1 MKHIITL
8 VTKDGTEIKF
18 DANTKIT
25 IQYTLV
31 GEDAIYETV
40 CKGAFI
46 KDLNIEN
53 CEVTIKFEA
62 DYCKEVLK
70 STK

>member
-8 VTKDGTEIKF
+8 VTQDGTEIKI

-31 GEDAIYETV
+31 GEDAVYGTV
-40 CKGAFI
+40 YKGAFI

-53 CEVTIKFEA
+53 CEVTIKFKA

>member
-8 VTKDGTEIKF
+8 VSQDGTEIKI
-18 DANTKIT
+18 DTETKIT

-31 GEDAIYETV
+31 GEDAVYGTIY
-40 CKGAFI
+40 KGAFI
-46 KDLNIEN
+46 KDLNVEN
-53 CEVTIKFEA
+53 CEVTMKFTAAYSE
-62 DYCKEVLK
+62 EVLK